1 MVLAVNRPNDEV
13 YLAESTTSI
22 ASGAVTACAVSPCYG
37 TIKRVSAAAGGTTG
51 GLITVAVYI
60 NGGADICNGALQITS
75 GSGARAGVYYELTE
89 IGSGTTSGVT
99 INEGDYIAFS
109 PSGGT
114 GSSIPGAF
122 TIVVDKLS

>member
-1 MVLAVNRPNDEV
+1 MALAVDRPNGEV

-60 NGGADICNGALQITS
+60 NGGADICGGNLQLTS
-75 GSGARAGVYYELTE
+75 GNGARAGVYYEMTE
-89 IGSGTTSGVT
+89 VGGGTTSGVT
-99 INEGDYIAFS
+99 INEGDYVAFS
-109 PSGGT
+109 PTGGT
-114 GSSIPGAF
+114 GSNIPGAF
-122 TIVVDKLS
+122 TLVIHKLS